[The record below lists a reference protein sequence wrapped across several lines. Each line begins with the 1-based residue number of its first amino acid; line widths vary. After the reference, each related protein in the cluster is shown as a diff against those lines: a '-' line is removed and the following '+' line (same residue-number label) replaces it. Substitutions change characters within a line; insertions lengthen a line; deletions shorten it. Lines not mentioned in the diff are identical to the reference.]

1 MPAAAMA
8 ETFCVSMSIQSFGGV
23 QSADA
28 QALPQ
33 QCASA
38 VLMIRPAAFDY
49 NLETA
54 PTNKMQRPG
63 HGAHGS
69 GQARALSEFDHFV
82 QALRTEGIQVCVS
95 DDTPS
100 PPKPDAVFPN
110 NWVTFHQDGTVVLYP
125 MQAESRRRERRPEV
139 LEAVVRQLGFK
150 VSRTVDLTGHE
161 AAGRFLEGTG
171 SLVLDHCN
179 RIAYACLSPRT
190 HPAVIEEWSRELGYE
205 SVSFEAF
212 DRGGVP
218 FYHTNVMM
226 CIGSRIAV
234 LGTCAMSADD
244 RARVIEKLEMT
255 GHDVIE
261 IQYDEI
267 EQFAGN
273 MLELASWDEA
283 LGDYRLL
290 VMSDAARRAVRPEVY
305 ARLSAGA
312 DSILAVPV
320 PTIERLGGGS
330 VRCMLA
336 EVFLPAHMAAR

>member
-1 MPAAAMA
+1 L
-8 ETFCVSMSIQSFGGV
+8 GGA
-23 QSADA
+23 QSADP
-28 QALPQ
+28 QSSPQ

-54 PTNKMQRPG
+54 ATNKMQKPG
-63 HGAHGS
+63 HGDCRS
-69 GQARALSEFDHFV
+69 GQALALSEFDQFV
-82 QALRTEGIQVCVS
+82 QALRTEGIQVCVT
-95 DDTPS
+95 DDTPT

-110 NWVTFHQDGTVVLYP
+110 NWVTFHEDGTVVLYP

-139 LEAVVRQLGFK
+139 LEAVARQLGFK
-150 VSRTVDLTGHE
+150 VSRVVDLTAHE

-179 RIAYACLSPRT
+179 RVAYACVSPRT

-205 SVSFEAF
+205 SVLFEAF

-226 CIGSRIAV
+226 CLGSRMAV

-244 RARVIEKLEMT
+244 RARVIEKVEIS
-255 GHDVIE
+255 GRDVIE

-290 VMSDAARRAVRPEVY
+290 VMSEAARRAVRPEVY
-305 ARLSAGA
+305 ARLSAGT
-312 DSILAVPV
+312 DSILPVPV

-336 EVFLPAHMAAR
+336 EVFLPVHAAAE

>member
-1 MPAAAMA
+1 
-8 ETFCVSMSIQSFGGV
+8 MSIQSLGGE
-23 QSADA
+23 
-28 QALPQ
+28 QAAIPRAASQ

-38 VLMIRPAAFDY
+38 VLMIRPAAFGY

-54 PTNKMQRPG
+54 ATNRMQKPWA
-63 HGAHGS
+63 GAGDS
-69 GQARALSEFDHFV
+69 AQALALSEFDHFV
-82 QALRTEGIQVCVS
+82 QALRTEGIQVCVA

-100 PPKPDAVFPN
+100 PAKPDAVFPN
-110 NWVTFHQDGTVVLYP
+110 NWVTFHEDGTLVLYP
-125 MQAESRRRERRPEV
+125 MQADSRRRERRPEV
-139 LEAVVRQLGFK
+139 LETVVQELGFK
-150 VSRTVDLTGHE
+150 VSRKVDLTGHE

-179 RIAYACLSPRT
+179 RVAYACVSPRT
-190 HPAVIEEWSRELGYE
+190 HPAVVQEWSRELGYE
-205 SVSFEAF
+205 PVLFEAF

-226 CIGSRIAV
+226 CVGSRMAV
-234 LGTCAMSADD
+234 LGTCALSADD
-244 RARVIEKLEMT
+244 RARVIEKLEIT

-305 ARLSAGA
+305 ARLSAST
-312 DSILAVPV
+312 DSILAAPV
-320 PTIERLGGGS
+320 PTIEGLGGGS

-336 EVFLPAHMAAR
+336 EVFLPALPAGK